1 VSQDDLADAGG
12 MQIDGAADLGAQPH
26 GSTAVAFVDID
37 HLVIDQGY
45 EVDGMTDLAGQLSD
59 VRVGDGADIDLVEL
73 SHPVAIE
80 ALSVS

>member
-1 VSQDDLADAGG
+1 
-12 MQIDGAADLGAQPH
+12 
-26 GSTAVAFVDID
+26 
-37 HLVIDQGY
+37 VIDQGY

-59 VRVGDGADIDLVEL
+59 VRVGDGANIDLVEL

>member
-1 VSQDDLADAGG
+1 
-12 MQIDGAADLGAQPH
+12 
-26 GSTAVAFVDID
+26 
-37 HLVIDQGY
+37 VIDQGY

-59 VRVGDGADIDLVEL
+59 VRVRDGANIDLVEL